1 VTTTAA
7 LALIFAGL
15 LGLEWRYRRRSLRLV
30 SIMLALV
37 VWWLF
42 GGPNYTIA
50 GRRASAAS
58 AEERIRVLR
67 GDTLPP
73 YFAGVDIMREYL
85 LESEEEGAGPRRLAL
100 GVLVWL
106 ACTPVFRREASTRE
120 AAHATE
126 SA

>member
-1 VTTTAA
+1 
-7 LALIFAGL
+7 
-15 LGLEWRYRRRSLRLV
+15 
-30 SIMLALV
+30 MLALV
-37 VWWLF
+37 VWWMF

-58 AEERIRVLR
+58 TEERIRVLR

-73 YFAGVDIMREYL
+73 YFAGVDIMRQYL
-85 LESEEEGAGPRRLAL
+85 LESEEGSAGPRRLAL

-106 ACTPVFRREASTRE
+106 ACTPVFRRQAPTRE
-120 AAHATE
+120 APRLSE